1 MPSPSNAPS
10 VDEQIATE
18 VAACYGDPLR
28 FVRVMYDWP
37 IHDEPGPDAWQREV
51 LEEIGRQVRERRF
64 NGHDPVLPLRFAIS
78 KGHGVGGSTLIAW
91 LIDWIMST
99 RPHCRGTVTA
109 NTNDQLEKKTWA
121 AVREW
126 TKLCLTAHWFE
137 INANIMYRK
146 GYRESWACSPASCA
160 EENSEAFAGQHAKN
174 STSFYFNDEDSAV
187 PDKIH
192 EVEEGGLTD
201 GEAMQFL
208 FGNPTRNTGA
218 FHRAAFGSARSR
230 YTVRVIDSRT
240 TKFANKDLIAE
251 WLEDYG
257 EDSDFFR
264 VRVRG
269 LPPNASELQFID
281 AARIHQAQ
289 TNVPYV
295 LGSEPLIAG
304 VDVSGGG
311 AAWTV
316 CRFRQG
322 ADARSIKP
330 IRISGEQTIAH
341 ERQLVVARLVA
352 ALEEHHPAAMFIDSA
367 FGAPIAVRLRQMGFT
382 MVHEVSFGGASAD
395 PHEAN
400 LRAFMWRSLKEWLPK
415 GAIDQHDHGLAADL
429 AGPGYHLNK
438 KNQLVLEP
446 KESMQKRGLASPDD
460 GDALAL
466 TFAMPVRVPRGLSA
480 SRAAMPSGP
489 GSWMSS

>member
-1 MPSPSNAPS
+1 MPTSTTEPAD
-10 VDEQIATE
+10 VQLADE

-28 FVRVMYDWP
+28 FVRTMYDWP
-37 IHDEPGPDAWQREV
+37 IHDEPGPDTWQREL
-51 LEEIGRQVRERRF
+51 LEAVGTQVRQRKFTGRE
-64 NGHDPVLPLRFAIS
+64 PVLPLRFAVS

-126 TKLCLTAHWFE
+126 TKRCLTAHWFE
-137 INANIMYRK
+137 INSNLMYRK
-146 GYRESWACSPASCA
+146 GARESWFCAPASCA

-218 FHRAAFGSARSR
+218 FYRACFGAQRER

-240 TKFANKDLIAE
+240 TKFANKALIEE
-251 WLEDYG
+251 WIADYG
-257 EDSDFFR
+257 LESDFVK

-269 LPPNASELQFID
+269 LPPSTDELTWIG
-281 AARIHQAQ
+281 AHLIAQAQ
-289 TNVPYV
+289 VALPQG
-295 LGSEPLIAG
+295 LRDEPLIVG

-311 AAWTV
+311 NAWTIAA
-316 CRFRQG
+316 FRSG
-322 ADARSIKP
+322 TDARAIKWVALT
-330 IRISGEQTIAH
+330 GEQTVAH
-341 ERQLVVARLVA
+341 DRQLVIAKLAQILQDYDVA
-352 ALEEHHPAAMFIDSA
+352 AMNIDTA
-367 FGAPIAVRLRQMGFT
+367 FGAPIATRLRDMGHRNVF
-382 MVHEVSFGGASAD
+382 EVSFGAESPDATC
-395 PHEAN
+395 AN
-400 LRAFMWRSLKEWLPK
+400 LRAYMYKSVRDWL
-415 GAIDQHDHGLAADL
+415 GRGGCIDQHDHRLATDL
-429 AGPGYHLNK
+429 GAFGWHLDQ
-438 KNQLVLEP
+438 KNRLVI
-446 KESMQKRGLASPDD
+446 ESKMSLQRRGVASIDRA
-460 GDALAL
+460 DALAL
-466 TFAMPVRVPRGLSA
+466 TFATRVGPKVRRRPVWGAVSQSPFA
-480 SRAAMPSGP
+480 
-489 GSWMSS
+489 